1 MKRENTNLNIK
12 LTQTSKGTWKRFKT
26 GLHLQYVAYKEDV
39 EIGNIS
45 VFKNRVGIYVNT
57 VFVKPSYRGKGFGYQ
72 MYEFVLKEHGQLSTL
87 YFSASDDAKRVWKKL
102 IKKYRYETDFFN
114 ETLKV
119 YLKN

>member
-1 MKRENTNLNIK
+1 MKKENTNLNIK

-26 GLHLQYVAYKEDV
+26 GLHFQYVAYKEDV

-72 MYEFVLKEHGQLSTL
+72 LYEFVLKEHEHLSTF
-87 YFSASDDAKRVWKKL
+87 YFNASDDAKRVWKKL

-119 YLKN
+119 HLK